1 MRTGLT
7 ALGALVI
14 TTVGCDVGANR
25 PAWPGTVDAEVDNL
39 TGARTGWFRTY
50 GPTQPLIAGS
60 DAIPVTIGYWCRVD
74 EDSEPVAATDGL
86 FFKIAM
92 PDTSLVSDDREAF
105 EELSGQLGLLDIARM
120 AVDGRVYAWKYEP
133 NPTPGGWFLDGAMG
147 FQPYEL
153 DTEVVREVL
162 LEELTK
168 FAFAGRALIA
178 ERWAP
183 AHDYV
188 ASHYVGRDTVG
199 IELKR
204 ALKFSM
210 EGFGAAIDSV
220 RFWCPVPQ
228 SNHEWNTARDSYLNT
243 LDSLRSIALRED
255 SASTAFLVRSGIIRA
270 EWAPPFVG
278 YAREQGVYPLK
289 SRDDVTRLCRIWEDL
304 SLSQKLQEGGRT
316 VVWAGCDTVR

>member
-153 DTEVVREVL
+153 DTEVARG
-162 LEELTK
+162 T
-168 FAFAGRALIA
+168 
-178 ERWAP
+178 
-183 AHDYV
+183 
-188 ASHYVGRDTVG
+188 VGRTDKVRIRRSCTHRGKVG
-199 IELKR
+199 PGPRLR
-204 ALKFSM
+204 
-210 EGFGAAIDSV
+210 GFPLRWPRHGWH
-220 RFWCPVPQ
+220 RT
-228 SNHEWNTARDSYLNT
+228 EARSQVLHGGVW
-243 LDSLRSIALRED
+243 R
-255 SASTAFLVRSGIIRA
+255 
-270 EWAPPFVG
+270 G
-278 YAREQGVYPLK
+278 Y
-289 SRDDVTRLCRIWEDL
+289 
-304 SLSQKLQEGGRT
+304 
-316 VVWAGCDTVR
+316 